1 MVAGH
6 VLVFAICLWTVE
18 RASGGDPVTIRVID
32 PQGVEAGTFSFP
44 DRDDVR
50 TGTFESYIPPGALAI
65 DPFVRV
71 GAAAPADGPPGELQ
85 ITAATSISKLVTVE
99 LRRLPR
105 KEPVDRGAFVVPQ
118 DFDPMRRHMIDL
130 TFAKWKV
137 ATAKMDGQTLRP
149 AR

>member
-6 VLVFAICLWTVE
+6 VLVFAICPWTVE

-44 DRDDVR
+44 DRDDVG

-71 GAAAPADGPPGELQ
+71 GAAAPPMARQE
-85 ITAATSISKLVTVE
+85 SF
-99 LRRLPR
+99 RLPQQHR
-105 KEPVDRGAFVVPQ
+105 SRSA
-118 DFDPMRRHMIDL
+118 
-130 TFAKWKV
+130 W
-137 ATAKMDGQTLRP
+137 
-149 AR
+149 

>member
-1 MVAGH
+1 
-6 VLVFAICLWTVE
+6 
-18 RASGGDPVTIRVID
+18 VID

-44 DRDDVR
+44 DRDDVG
-50 TGTFESYIPPGALAI
+50 TGTFESYIPPGALALAI

-85 ITAATSISKLVTVE
+85 IAAVTSVSKRLVTVE

-105 KEPVDRGAFVVPQ
+105 KEPVDRGAFVLPQ
-118 DFDPMRRHMIDL
+118 DFDPMPRQVIDL
-130 TFAKWKV
+130 TFAKWKI

>member
-44 DRDDVR
+44 DRDDVG
-50 TGTFESYIPPGALAI
+50 TGTFESYIPPGALALAI
-65 DPFVRV
+65 DPFVSV

-85 ITAATSISKLVTVE
+85 IALLVQVS
-99 LRRLPR
+99 P
-105 KEPVDRGAFVVPQ
+105 
-118 DFDPMRRHMIDL
+118 
-130 TFAKWKV
+130 
-137 ATAKMDGQTLRP
+137 P
-149 AR
+149 APPAI